1 MKKKK
6 KNTWKKLFLA
16 GAGLTLASSVLVACS
31 NSSSSESSSSSSSD
45 KTIKLWVPTGAKAS
59 YEEIVKKFE
68 DESGYK
74 VNIIESN
81 DSKAQ
86 ENVKKDPEK
95 AADVFSLP
103 HDQLGQLVESGVIQE
118 IPDNY
123 AKEISEQA
131 TEQAITGAQYN
142 GKTYAFPFGIE
153 SQVLF
158 YNKSKLSADDVKNY
172 ETITTKATFGDTFK
186 SMNAYDTA
194 PLFMSVGDTL
204 FGENGETVDGTNWAN
219 EAGVS
224 VLEWIADQK
233 NNSGFVNTTAENTMS
248 KFGDGSV
255 AAIETGPWD
264 LSAAQEAVGKDNLGI
279 AVYPKIN
286 IGGKDVQQKAFLGVK
301 LFAVNQAPAGSDTDR
316 IAASYKLA
324 SMLTSEESQENQFT
338 YEGRNIIPSNKEVQ
352 KSDKVQSD
360 ELAQAVITMASSSD
374 YTVVTPKL
382 SQMTTFWTESAALLS
397 DVYNGKIQSSEYLT
411 KLQEFDADLAAAK

>member
-1 MKKKK
+1 MKK

-31 NSSSSESSSSSSSD
+31 NSSSSES
-45 KTIKLWVPTGAKAS
+45 TIKLWVPTGAKAS

-103 HDQLGQLVESGVIQE
+103 HDQLGQLVESGVIQV
-118 IPDNY
+118 IPDDY

-131 TEQAITGAQYN
+131 TEQAIAGAQYN

-204 FGENGETVDGTNWAN
+204 TR
-219 EAGVS
+219 
-224 VLEWIADQK
+224 K
-233 NNSGFVNTTAENTMS
+233 TTAVSSIQLLKTQCLNLVM
-248 KFGDGSV
+248 
-255 AAIETGPWD
+255 
-264 LSAAQEAVGKDNLGI
+264 AV
-279 AVYPKIN
+279 
-286 IGGKDVQQKAFLGVK
+286 
-301 LFAVNQAPAGSDTDR
+301 
-316 IAASYKLA
+316 
-324 SMLTSEESQENQFT
+324 
-338 YEGRNIIPSNKEVQ
+338 
-352 KSDKVQSD
+352 
-360 ELAQAVITMASSSD
+360 
-374 YTVVTPKL
+374 
-382 SQMTTFWTESAALLS
+382 
-397 DVYNGKIQSSEYLT
+397 
-411 KLQEFDADLAAAK
+411 

>member
-1 MKKKK
+1 MKK

-118 IPDNY
+118 IPDDY

>member
-1 MKKKK
+1 MK

-118 IPDNY
+118 IPDDY

-131 TEQAITGAQYN
+131 TEQAIAGAQYN

-224 VLEWIADQK
+224 VLKWIADQK

-324 SMLTSEESQENQFT
+324 SMLTTEESQENQFT
-338 YEGRNIIPSNKEVQ
+338 YEGRNIIPSNKAVQ

>member
-1 MKKKK
+1 MK

-118 IPDNY
+118 IPDDY

-338 YEGRNIIPSNKEVQ
+338 YEGRNIIPSNKAVQ

>member
-1 MKKKK
+1 MK
-6 KNTWKKLFLA
+6 KNTWKKMVLA
-16 GAGLTLASSVLVACS
+16 GAGLTLAGSVLVACS
-31 NSSSSESSSSSSSD
+31 NSSSNSSSSSSS
-45 KTIKLWVPTGAKAS
+45 KTIKLWVPTGAKES
-59 YEEIVKKFE
+59 YSEVVKQFEE
-68 DESGYK
+68 ESGYTVK
-74 VNIIESN
+74 VVESN

-118 IPDNY
+118 VPEEY
-123 AKEISEQA
+123 ANEIAENDTDQA
-131 TEQAITGAQYN
+131 VAGAQYN

-158 YNKSKLSADDVKNY
+158 YNKSKLSEEDVINY
-172 ETITTKATFGDTFK
+172 ETITSKATFGATFK
-186 SMNAYDTA
+186 SMNAYATA

-204 FGENGETVDGTNWAN
+204 FGKDGETVDGTNWGN

-224 VLEWIADQK
+224 VLQWISDQ
-233 NNSGFVNTTAENTMS
+233 NSNSGFVNLTAENAMS

-264 LSAAQEAVGKDNLGI
+264 LSAAQEA
-279 AVYPKIN
+279 
-286 IGGKDVQQKAFLGVK
+286 IGGNTVQQKAFLGVK

-324 SMLTSEESQENQFT
+324 SMLTSAESQENQFT
-338 YEGRNIIPSNKEVQ
+338 YEGRNIIPANKEVQ
-352 KSDKVQSD
+352 ESDTVQSN
-360 ELAQAVITMASSSD
+360 ELAQAVIKMASSSD

-397 DVYNGKIQSSEYLT
+397 DVYNGKIQSSDYLT
-411 KLQEFDADLAAAK
+411 KLQEFDADLAAAE